1 ARSGLEIPGVMTE
14 PVEPGRDLH
23 VHPGHPGV
31 GIAGQSSDYDDAE
44 WRHEGW
50 DLSPAWINEVRRRV
64 SRQTELT
71 ADLAQ
76 LGPAASAPR
85 PQTTTEMIAQP
96 AEVELQSRAQQTKG
110 KLGGRRATPTRLAIG
125 ENA

>member
-1 ARSGLEIPGVMTE
+1 PPVLHAEAGGHPLEVGDRVVGIADLVVAHRIVRPARSGLEIPGVMTE

-85 PQTTTEMIAQP
+85 PKTTT
-96 AEVELQSRAQQTKG
+96 
-110 KLGGRRATPTRLAIG
+110 
-125 ENA
+125 